1 MGANDIGIDLGT
13 INTVIYN
20 KNRGIVLNEPSA
32 IAVESFSDK
41 IMAVGREAKM
51 MLGRTPDTVSAVR
64 PLANGVIADFEKTS
78 LMLKEYVKMTKK
90 SWGSISAVVTVP
102 YKATPVER
110 RAVEDAVIS
119 AKVKKVVLI
128 EKPLAAAIGCGL
140 PIFEPKGHMIVDIG
154 GGSTEIAVISL
165 GGIVAETTLEDAGL
179 AMDRNIIAFIRK
191 NYNILIGDQVAE
203 DLKIRL
209 GSVTE
214 RELMDFMT
222 VSGRDLVEGLPLSV
236 SVSSDD
242 VREAIMETVYN
253 IIDGIKM
260 TLEKIDPELAAD
272 IIENGIILVGGGSM
286 LDGWSELISNETGLK
301 AELAANPLESVAVG
315 AGRALELIN
324 DLKKAATV

>member
-13 INTVIYN
+13 VNTVIYN

-64 PLANGVIADFEKTS
+64 PLTNGVIADFEKTS

-90 SWGSISAVVTVP
+90 SWGPISAVVTVP

-110 RAVEDAVIS
+110 RAVEDAVVS
-119 AKVKKVVLI
+119 AKIKKVVLI

-140 PIFEPKGHMIVDIG
+140 PIFEPQGHMIVDIG
-154 GGSTEIAVISL
+154 GGNTEIAVVSL

-179 AMDRNIIAFIRK
+179 TMDRNIIAFIRK

-203 DLKIRL
+203 ELKIRL

-260 TLEKIDPELAAD
+260 TLEKIDPELASD
-272 IIENGIILVGGGSM
+272 IIENGIVLVGGGSM
-286 LDGWSELISNETGLK
+286 LDGWSELIFRETGLR
-301 AELAANPLESVAVG
+301 AELAASPLESVAVG
-315 AGRALELIN
+315 AGRALELICA
-324 DLKKAATV
+324 LKKAATV

>member
-1 MGANDIGIDLGT
+1 MGVNDVGIDLGT
-13 INTVIYN
+13 VNTVIYN

-51 MLGRTPDTVSAVR
+51 MLGRTPDTMTAVR
-64 PLANGVIADFEKTS
+64 PLENGVIADFEKTS
-78 LMLKEYVKMTKK
+78 LMLREYVKMTKK
-90 SWGSISAVVTVP
+90 SWGSTSAVVTVP

-119 AKVKKVVLI
+119 AKIKKVVLI
-128 EKPLAAAIGCGL
+128 EDSLAAAIGCGL

-154 GGSTEIAVISL
+154 GGSTKIAVISL
-165 GGIVAETTLEDAGL
+165 GGIVAETTLDDSGL
-179 AMDRNIIAFIRK
+179 TMDRNIIAYIRK

-203 DLKIRL
+203 ELKINL
-209 GSVTE
+209 GSITE
-214 RELMDFMT
+214 REVMDFMT
-222 VSGRDLVEGLPLSV
+222 VSGRDLIEGLPLSV

-242 VREAIMETVYN
+242 IYEAITETVYN
-253 IIDGIKM
+253 IIDGIKI

-272 IIENGIILVGGGSM
+272 IIENGIVLVGGGS
-286 LDGWSELISNETGLK
+286 LLNGWSELIFKETGLK
-301 AELAANPLESVAVG
+301 AELAASPLESVAVG
-315 AGRALELIN
+315 AGRALELLG